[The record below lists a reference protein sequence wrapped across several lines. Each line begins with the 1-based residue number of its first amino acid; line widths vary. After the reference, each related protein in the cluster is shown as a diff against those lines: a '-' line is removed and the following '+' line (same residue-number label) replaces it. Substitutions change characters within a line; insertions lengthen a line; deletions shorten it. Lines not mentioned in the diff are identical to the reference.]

1 VSPHA
6 RVNGVSLYYE
16 DAGRGRPLVLAHGFS
31 ATARMWEGQVATFCD
46 RYRIITYD
54 ARGQGRSEVPADPGA
69 YSQPIMVEDL
79 RALIAHLGLDRPVI
93 CGLSMGGNVVLNLA
107 LAHPEM
113 VSGAVI
119 CGTGAGSED
128 PAAWAGT
135 IQGWIDLLEGPGIEA
150 FAEMY
155 IADPI
160 LASYADRSPNA
171 REFLWKAITSNTARG
186 LALGLRGT
194 VGKRPPVY
202 SLRDRLA
209 RLAMP
214 AAIVVG
220 DRDHWC
226 TRVSAFLAATIPGA
240 ELVEIAN
247 SGHMANLEQP
257 AQFNRALSR
266 LLERVG
272 SVNDIHSRRE

>member
-1 VSPHA
+1 MPHA

-16 DAGRGRPLVLAHGFS
+16 DAGRGRALVMAHGFS
-31 ATARMWEGQVATFCD
+31 ATARMWEGQVATFRD

-54 ARGQGRSEVPADPGA
+54 ARGQGRSEVPADPAA

-79 RALIAHLGLDRPVI
+79 LQLIAHLGLDRPLI
-93 CGLSMGGNVVLNLA
+93 CGLSMGGNVVLNTA
-107 LAHPEM
+107 LAHPDA

-128 PAAWAGT
+128 PSAWSAT

-150 FAEMY
+150 FAAMY
-155 IADPI
+155 LADPI
-160 LASYADRSPNA
+160 LANYADRSPAA
-171 REFLWKAITSNTARG
+171 REFLWKAITSNTAAG

-194 VGKRPPVY
+194 VGRRPPVY

-209 RLAMP
+209 RLAVP

-226 TRVSAFLAATIPGA
+226 TQVGAFLAATIPGA
-240 ELVEIAN
+240 ELVEITD
-247 SGHMANLEQP
+247 SGHMSNLEQP
-257 AQFNRALSR
+257 EQFNRAVSR
-266 LLERVG
+266 VLERAG
-272 SVNDIHSRRE
+272 RAPG

>member
-160 LASYADRSPNA
+160 LASYANRSPNA

-186 LALGLRGT
+186 VIGWRDWPCRLPSSSVTATTGARGSRRSW
-194 VGKRPPVY
+194 RPP
-202 SLRDRLA
+202 SRGPSWWRS
-209 RLAMP
+209 RTP
-214 AAIVVG
+214 ATWPIWSNQRSSTV
-220 DRDHWC
+220 
-226 TRVSAFLAATIPGA
+226 P
-240 ELVEIAN
+240 
-247 SGHMANLEQP
+247 
-257 AQFNRALSR
+257 
-266 LLERVG
+266 
-272 SVNDIHSRRE
+272 

>member
-1 VSPHA
+1 MPHA

-16 DAGRGRPLVLAHGFS
+16 DAGRGPPLVMAHGFS
-31 ATARMWEGQVATFCD
+31 ATARMWEGQVATFRD

-54 ARGQGRSEVPADPGA
+54 ARGQGRSEVPADPAA

-79 RALIAHLGLDRPVI
+79 RQLIAHLGLDRPVI
-93 CGLSMGGNVVLNLA
+93 CGLSMGGNVVLNTA
-107 LAHPEM
+107 LAHPDV

-128 PAAWAGT
+128 PAAWSVT

-150 FAEMY
+150 FAAMY
-155 IADPI
+155 LADPI
-160 LASYADRSPNA
+160 LANYADRSPAA
-171 REFLWKAITSNTARG
+171 REFLWKAITSNTAKG

-194 VGKRPPVY
+194 VGLRPPVY

-209 RLAMP
+209 RQALP
-214 AAIVVG
+214 TVIVVG

-226 TRVSAFLAATIPGA
+226 TKVSAFLAGTIPGA
-240 ELVEIAN
+240 ELVEIAD
-247 SGHMANLEQP
+247 SGHMSNLEQP
-257 AQFNRALSR
+257 EQFNRALR
-266 LLERVG
+266 RFLER
-272 SVNDIHSRRE
+272 

>member
-1 VSPHA
+1 MPHA
-6 RVNGVSLYYE
+6 KINGISLYYE
-16 DAGRGRPLVLAHGFS
+16 DAGAGRPLVFAHGFS
-31 ATARMWEGQVATFCD
+31 ATARMWEGQVAVFRD
-46 RYRIITYD
+46 RCRVITYD
-54 ARGQGRSEVPADPGA
+54 ARGQGRSEVPPDPAA

-79 RALIAHLGLDRPVI
+79 RQLIAHLGLDRPVI
-93 CGLSMGGNVVLNLA
+93 CGLSMGGNVALNFTV
-107 LAHPEM
+107 AHPEL
-113 VSGAVI
+113 VAGAII

-128 PAAWAGT
+128 PAAWAVT

-150 FAEMY
+150 FAAMY
-155 IADPI
+155 LADPI
-160 LASYADRSPNA
+160 LADYADRSPAA

-194 VGKRPPVY
+194 VSKRPPVY
-202 SLRDRLA
+202 TLRDRLA

-214 AAIVVG
+214 TAIVVG

-240 ELVEIAN
+240 ELVEIAD

-257 AQFNRALSR
+257 EQFNRAVSR
-266 LLERVG
+266 LLERAG